1 MQDSTPSPEPGR
13 RLRADRLRVRL
24 STRDVERLSQKIA
37 KEKNNSE
44 YCVSHTWLTDIENGQ
59 FTPSIYKLY
68 SLSLIYERSYDEIL
82 SFFGISIRDTGK
94 GHMSLAFPRTH
105 LVAPTLAEFGQTV
118 SAPIELRQ
126 KVRFE
131 QTNLVSKMFER
142 WGEVPISLLR
152 RMNPQNTLCG
162 YIGLEDFTLFPIIR
176 PGSFVQIDPR
186 QTKIDAAGWQ
196 SELDRPIYFVEL
208 RDDYVCSWCQLD
220 RGNLT
225 LIPCPQSRAQ
235 VRQVRYP
242 TDAEILGR
250 VTAVTMRIA
259 DVGNDTCDSFR

>member
-1 MQDSTPSPEPGR
+1 MQDSTPSPEPGK

-37 KEKNNSE
+37 KEKNNPE

-68 SLSLIYERSYDEIL
+68 SLSLIYGRSYDEIL
-82 SFFGISIRDTGK
+82 SFFGISVRDAGREQI
-94 GHMSLAFPRTH
+94 SLALPRTH
-105 LVAPTLAEFGQTV
+105 LVAPTFTESNRTV
-118 SAPIELRQ
+118 FAPIELNQ
-126 KVRFE
+126 KVQFG

-152 RMNPQNTLCG
+152 RMNPRNTLCG

-186 QTKIDAAGWQ
+186 QTKIDATGWQ
-196 SELDRPIYFVEL
+196 NEFDRPIYFVEL
-208 RDDYVCSWCQLD
+208 RDSYVCSWCQLD
-220 RGNLT
+220 YGSLT
-225 LIPCPQSRAQ
+225 LIPCPQSGTP
-235 VRQVRYP
+235 VRRIRYP
-242 TDAEILGR
+242 NDADVLGR

-259 DVGNDTCDSFR
+259 DVARGTYDESR